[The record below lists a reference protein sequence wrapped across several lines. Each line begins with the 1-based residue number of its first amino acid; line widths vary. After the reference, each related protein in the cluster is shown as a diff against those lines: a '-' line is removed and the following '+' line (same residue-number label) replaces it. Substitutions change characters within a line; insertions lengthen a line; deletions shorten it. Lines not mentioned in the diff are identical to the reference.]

1 MEYFS
6 AIKKEWE
13 NAICSNMDDPRN
25 YYTKWNKSDTQ
36 RQKWYQLYV
45 KSKKN
50 YTNEFS
56 YEIEETENKLKVTKD
71 LKREGGI
78 D

>member
-1 MEYFS
+1 MPFAATWMILEIITLSEISQIYKDKNDIS
-6 AIKKEWE
+6 Y
-13 NAICSNMDDPRN
+13 M
-25 YYTKWNKSDTQ
+25 WN
-36 RQKWYQLYV
+36 L
-45 KSKKN
+45 KKN